1 MSKVRGFV
9 FLFSLTATAA
19 LAQTAG
25 WTETSGVTSTLND
38 VRILTGTPS
47 TPPKPSLEVGT
58 VWPGLPSP
66 MVAVSGAELSVA
78 GDVFAGLVGTATT
91 PIGRTR
97 LSSNANEGFLQWN
110 VYYAGATYGLR
121 LFDVNKPGWDI
132 AMSGVTQSGNGSLM
146 LRRYAQGNSGAV
158 APVTLVEFTSIG
170 ATFSGTVRGT
180 NIEAHYQDVAEWV
193 PATNDLQPGTVVVL
207 NATKSNEVM
216 ASTHAYDS
224 AVAGVVSP
232 APGLILG
239 ERGDEKEMI
248 ATTGRVRVKVD
259 ARRRPV
265 KVGDLL
271 TTSDLEGAAM
281 ASEPIALGT
290 AKIHRPGTILGKALE
305 PLAEGVGEVLV
316 LLTLQ

>member
-1 MSKVRGFV
+1 MSKVRGSLLVFV
-9 FLFSLTATAA
+9 LTAGTA

-25 WTETSGVTSTLND
+25 WTETSGVTSTSND
-38 VRILTGTPS
+38 VRILTGS
-47 TPPKPSLEVGT
+47 TPGVPSLEVGS
-58 VWPGLPSP
+58 VWTLPGS
-66 MVAVSGAELSVA
+66 MTAVSGAELSVA
-78 GDVFAGLVGTATT
+78 GDIFAGLVGTSTSS
-91 PIGRTR
+91 IGRAR
-97 LSSNANEGFLQWN
+97 LTSNANEGYLQWN
-110 VYYAGATYGLR
+110 VYYAGTGNGLR
-121 LFDVNKPGWDI
+121 LFDVNKPGFDVT
-132 AMSGVTQSGNGSLM
+132 MSGVNDKLL
-146 LRRYAQGNSGAV
+146 LRRYASGNSGAIS
-158 APVTLVEFTSIG
+158 PVVMAEFTSTG
-170 ATFSGTVRGT
+170 ARFYGTVRGT

-193 PATNDLQPGTVVVL
+193 PATSDLEPGTVVVL
-207 NATKSNEVM
+207 NATKNNEVT
-216 ASTHAYDS
+216 ASTQAYDS

-239 ERGDEKEMI
+239 ERGDAKEMI

-271 TTSDLEGAAM
+271 TTSDLPGAAM
-281 ASEPIALGT
+281 ASEPIVLGT